1 MRVSTSMQYQSHL
14 NYLQTANTKVDQ
26 ASTQYNT
33 GLKFQ
38 TAGQD
43 PGGMAAKIKYQADI
57 TAYERYGDNAKVGLC
72 FLLAVQGERKATDV
86 RLPDEEPLLGFRV
99 GHDRQ
104 VECLL
109 RTADERLLYAEVADR
124 HHHLLFDAQFF
135 LLRRGLGYAQ
145 VVLRHIV
152 FAFPNSPVHQGDG

>member
-1 MRVSTSMQYQSHL
+1 MRISTSMQYNSHL

-57 TAYERYGDNAKVGLC
+57 TAYERYGEDLGC
-72 FLLAVQGERKATDV
+72 DV
-86 RLPDEEPLLGFRV
+86 EHPDPSYSGYQR
-99 GHDRQ
+99 H
-104 VECLL
+104 L
-109 RTADERLLYAEVADR
+109 R
-124 HHHLLFDAQFF
+124 
-135 LLRRGLGYAQ
+135 
-145 VVLRHIV
+145 
-152 FAFPNSPVHQGDG
+152 